1 MQLVERHIFTNN
13 NEYFEIC
20 SKAKRLYNFVL
31 YNYRQALFGKQHY
44 FKEYEMTGILAEFD
58 QIDYRS
64 LPAKTSQ
71 GVVKQLFVNI
81 KSWQKA
87 KKDYYK
93 NPKRYKSC
101 PRVPNYKKSQFV
113 TTFDYQQIKIKDG
126 YVHFPKQSNLSPI
139 KTRHENIKQ
148 IRIIPQATCHVVEI
162 VYNKNVIDKQ
172 LNKDNFVSIDLGIN
186 NLISTS
192 NNVGQRPFLINGKI
206 IKSYN
211 QRFNKT
217 KSNLQSLLPNKQFSS
232 KQIERLT
239 HKRNCWMDDK
249 LHKISRFIIN
259 DCIKNDI
266 GTIIVGYNK
275 GWKQEINIGSVNNQK
290 FVQIPHRRL
299 IDKILYKSKLVGIDV
314 IEHEESYTSK
324 CDALALE
331 PICKHDKYLGKRV
344 KRGLF
349 QSSTNKLINADVNG
363 SINIARNVIR
373 NNDSLNRLLN
383 NGNVFLPYKINV
395 Y

>member
-31 YNYRQALFGKQHY
+31 YHHRQAYRKEIQKFG
-44 FKEYEMTGILAEFD
+44 EYEMTGILAEFD

-71 GVVKQLFVNI
+71 GVVKQLYKNFQ
-81 KSWQKA
+81 SFYSA
-87 KKDYYK
+87 MKDYKK
-93 NPKRYKSC
+93 NPNKYEKA
-101 PRVPNYKKSQFV
+101 PRPPYYKKKQFIIS
-113 TTFDYQQIKIKDG
+113 FDYQQIKIKDG

-299 IDKILYKSKLVGIDV
+299 IDKILYKAKLVGIDV

-331 PICKHDKYLGKRV
+331 PICKHEKYLGKRV

-383 NGNVFLPYKINV
+383 NGNVFLPYKINIF
-395 Y
+395 